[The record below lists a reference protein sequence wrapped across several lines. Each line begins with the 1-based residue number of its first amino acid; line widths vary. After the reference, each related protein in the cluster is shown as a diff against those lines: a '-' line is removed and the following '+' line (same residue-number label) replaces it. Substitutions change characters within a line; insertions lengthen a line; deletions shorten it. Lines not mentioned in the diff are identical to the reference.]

1 MLNLRKFRLFTL
13 FTIAILHYK
22 IGSIMSKV
30 ISIRLPDETEKK
42 LSEISKETERA
53 KSFHIQK
60 AIENYIEQFADYR
73 IALDRINDSNDEI
86 ISAEEMRKLLD
97 V

>member
-22 IGSIMSKV
+22 IGSI
-30 ISIRLPDETEKK
+30 RLPDETEKK
-42 LSEISKETERA
+42 LSERAKETERA

>member
-1 MLNLRKFRLFTL
+1 
-13 FTIAILHYK
+13 
-22 IGSIMSKV
+22 MSKI

-42 LSEISKETERA
+42 LSEISKETERT

-73 IALDRINDSNDEI
+73 IARFE
-86 ISAEEMRKLLD
+86 
-97 V
+97 

>member
-1 MLNLRKFRLFTL
+1 MS
-13 FTIAILHYK
+13 IL
-22 IGSIMSKV
+22 
-30 ISIRLPDETEKK
+30 ISIRLPEETEKK
-42 LSEISKETERA
+42 LTEISKETERT

-73 IALDRINDSNDEI
+73 IALDRLNDSNDEI
-86 ISAEEMRKLLD
+86 ISAEEMRKHFD